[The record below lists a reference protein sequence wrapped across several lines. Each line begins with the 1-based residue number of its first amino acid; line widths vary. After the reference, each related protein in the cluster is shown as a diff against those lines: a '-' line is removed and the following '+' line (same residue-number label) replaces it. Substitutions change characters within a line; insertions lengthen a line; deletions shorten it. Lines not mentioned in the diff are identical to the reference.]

1 MASEWTT
8 RAPAYAEIM
17 ALCPFIDWALGA
29 GSAGFFPADQQ
40 ALDAQEQRLPVML
53 RLKGML
59 PAEFASGRAFF
70 SDSAGQ
76 RRWQQRV
83 RVPALYTESN
93 MKGRTRIVCTAM
105 VTRWFFE
112 ELTRN
117 RALRAA
123 VIRVTIGLPLRNES
137 LPALKTETGEAA
149 R

>member
-1 MASEWTT
+1 MAIEWTK
-8 RAPAYAEIM
+8 REAAYAEIM

-40 ALDAQEQRLPVML
+40 LLDAQDQRLPVML

-70 SDSAGQ
+70 PDSAGQ
-76 RRWQQRV
+76 ERWRRRV
-83 RVPALYTESN
+83 RVPALYAEGD

-112 ELTRN
+112 ELVRN

-137 LPALKTETGEAA
+137 LPEYKTETGEAA

>member
-8 RAPAYAEIM
+8 REAAYAEIM

-40 ALDAQEQRLPVML
+40 QLDAQDQRLPVML

-76 RRWQQRV
+76 ARWRRLV
-83 RVPALYTESN
+83 HVPALYTEGD

-123 VIRVTIGLPLRNES
+123 VIRVTLGLPLRNES
-137 LPALKTETGEAA
+137 LPAFKTETGEAA

>member
-1 MASEWTT
+1 MASEWTR

-40 ALDAQEQRLPVML
+40 LIEERDRRLPVMI

-70 SDSAGQ
+70 PDGAGQ
-76 RRWQQRV
+76 ERWRRRV
-83 RVPALYTESN
+83 HVPALYTEGDMN
-93 MKGRTRIVCTAM
+93 GRTRIVCTAT

-112 ELTRN
+112 ELARN

-123 VIRVTIGLPLRNES
+123 VIRVTLGLPLRNES
-137 LPALKTETGEAA
+137 LPAFKNVPDEAA
-149 R
+149 G